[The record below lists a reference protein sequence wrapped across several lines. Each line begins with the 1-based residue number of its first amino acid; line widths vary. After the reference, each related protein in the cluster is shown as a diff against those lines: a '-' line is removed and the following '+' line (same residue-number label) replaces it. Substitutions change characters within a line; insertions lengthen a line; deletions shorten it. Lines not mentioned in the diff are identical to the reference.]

1 MKPRAIVSEMDSYVP
16 GKSQDEIAS
25 EFNLNKDDIIKLGS
39 NENPFG
45 PSAKAIE
52 AIGKEC
58 KNINRYPESVLN
70 ELQQELANYSGVK
83 QSQVIIGGDGADEI
97 IDVLAKTF
105 IDEGDE
111 FIVPLPSYMYY
122 EYLLQ
127 QYGARPVYAKWN
139 LEENKLDT
147 DSILNSINNKTK
159 MIFLCTPNNPTG
171 TLIDEKDIRD
181 IASGNPD
188 VLIVVD
194 EAYFEYAEVTN
205 KDLINE
211 FDNIFI
217 IRTMSKVMGLAGM
230 RMGYGLA
237 CSEIIEYM
245 HRIKPV
251 FSLTRLSHVAAL
263 NTLRDKNYIETSI
276 EKGIESREY
285 LYNELSKIDSLNVF
299 PSKSNFMLIG
309 IKDTGFTASEFAFEL
324 MKKGVIVRDCTSFK
338 GLDEYWIRISI
349 CTLEEDKKFID
360 IVKEVLS

>member
-147 DSILNSINNKTK
+147 DSILNSINDKTK

-251 FSLTRLSHVAAL
+251 FSLTRLSYVAAL

-309 IKDTGFTASEFAFEL
+309 IKDTGFKFAFEL

>member
-1 MKPRAIVSEMDSYVP
+1 
-16 GKSQDEIAS
+16 
-25 EFNLNKDDIIKLGS
+25 
-39 NENPFG
+39 
-45 PSAKAIE
+45 
-52 AIGKEC
+52 
-58 KNINRYPESVLN
+58 
-70 ELQQELANYSGVK
+70 
-83 QSQVIIGGDGADEI
+83 
-97 IDVLAKTF
+97 
-105 IDEGDE
+105 
-111 FIVPLPSYMYY
+111 MYY

-147 DSILNSINNKTK
+147 DSILNSINDKTK

-251 FSLTRLSHVAAL
+251 FSLTRLSYVAAL

-276 EKGIESREY
+276 EKVLKAGNIFIMNCQNRFIEC
-285 LYNELSKIDSLNVF
+285 F
-299 PSKSNFMLIG
+299 P
-309 IKDTGFTASEFAFEL
+309 
-324 MKKGVIVRDCTSFK
+324 V
-338 GLDEYWIRISI
+338 
-349 CTLEEDKKFID
+349 
-360 IVKEVLS
+360 

>member
-97 IDVLAKTF
+97 IVVLAKTF

-147 DSILNSINNKTK
+147 DSILNSINDKTK

-251 FSLTRLSHVAAL
+251 FSLTRLSYVAAL
-263 NTLRDKNYIETSI
+263 NTLRDKNYIETS
-276 EKGIESREY
+276 Y
-285 LYNELSKIDSLNVF
+285 
-299 PSKSNFMLIG
+299 
-309 IKDTGFTASEFAFEL
+309 
-324 MKKGVIVRDCTSFK
+324 
-338 GLDEYWIRISI
+338 
-349 CTLEEDKKFID
+349 
-360 IVKEVLS
+360 

>member
-147 DSILNSINNKTK
+147 DSILNSINDKTK

-251 FSLTRLSHVAAL
+251 FSLTRLSYVAAL

-299 PSKSNFMLIG
+299 PSKSNFMLIS

-338 GLDEYWIRISI
+338 GLNEYWIRISI

>member
-147 DSILNSINNKTK
+147 DSILNSINDKTK

-181 IASGNPD
+181 MASGNPD

-251 FSLTRLSHVAAL
+251 FSLTRLSYVAAL

-276 EKGIESREY
+276 EKGIES
-285 LYNELSKIDSLNVF
+285 
-299 PSKSNFMLIG
+299 SNRNSAGSDPCF
-309 IKDTGFTASEFAFEL
+309 F
-324 MKKGVIVRDCTSFK
+324 GVR
-338 GLDEYWIRISI
+338 R
-349 CTLEEDKKFID
+349 
-360 IVKEVLS
+360 

>member
-147 DSILNSINNKTK
+147 DSILNSINDKTK

-181 IASGNPD
+181 ITSGNPD

-251 FSLTRLSHVAAL
+251 FSLTRLSYVAAL

-276 EKGIESREY
+276 EKVLKAGNIFIMNSQ
-285 LYNELSKIDSLNVF
+285 
-299 PSKSNFMLIG
+299 KSIH
-309 IKDTGFTASEFAFEL
+309 
-324 MKKGVIVRDCTSFK
+324 
-338 GLDEYWIRISI
+338 
-349 CTLEEDKKFID
+349 
-360 IVKEVLS
+360 

>member
-25 EFNLNKDDIIKLGS
+25 EFNLNKDEIIKLGS

-45 PSAKAIE
+45 PSTKAIE
-52 AIGKEC
+52 AIKNEC

-83 QSQVIIGGDGADEI
+83 QSQIIIGGDGADEI

-105 IDEGDE
+105 INEGDE

-127 QYGARPVYAKWN
+127 QYGARPVYAEWN
-139 LEENKLDT
+139 MDENKLDI
-147 DSILNSINNKTK
+147 DSVLNSITDKTK

-171 TLIDEKDIRD
+171 TLIDKKDIKD
-181 IASGNPD
+181 IASKNPD

-230 RMGYGLA
+230 RAGYGLA

-251 FSLTRLSHVAAL
+251 FSLTRLSYVAAL
-263 NTLRDKNYIETSI
+263 NTLRDKDYIETSI

-309 IKDTGFTASEFAFEL
+309 IKDTGFTASEFAVEL

-349 CTLEEDKKFID
+349 CTLEEDKKFIE

>member
-147 DSILNSINNKTK
+147 DSILNSINDKTK

-181 IASGNPD
+181 MASGNPD

-251 FSLTRLSHVAAL
+251 FSLTRLSYVAAL

-276 EKGIESREY
+276 E
-285 LYNELSKIDSLNVF
+285 
-299 PSKSNFMLIG
+299 IG
-309 IKDTGFTASEFAFEL
+309 I
-324 MKKGVIVRDCTSFK
+324 
-338 GLDEYWIRISI
+338 
-349 CTLEEDKKFID
+349 
-360 IVKEVLS
+360 

>member
-147 DSILNSINNKTK
+147 DSILNSINDKTK

-181 IASGNPD
+181 MASGNPD

-251 FSLTRLSHVAAL
+251 FSLTRLSYVAAL
-263 NTLRDKNYIETSI
+263 NTLRDKN
-276 EKGIESREY
+276 
-285 LYNELSKIDSLNVF
+285 
-299 PSKSNFMLIG
+299 
-309 IKDTGFTASEFAFEL
+309 
-324 MKKGVIVRDCTSFK
+324 
-338 GLDEYWIRISI
+338 
-349 CTLEEDKKFID
+349 
-360 IVKEVLS
+360 

>member
-147 DSILNSINNKTK
+147 DSILNSINDKTK

-251 FSLTRLSHVAAL
+251 FSLTRLSYVAAL
-263 NTLRDKNYIETSI
+263 NTLKHLLKKVLKAGNIFIMNCQKSI
-276 EKGIESREY
+276 H
-285 LYNELSKIDSLNVF
+285 
-299 PSKSNFMLIG
+299 
-309 IKDTGFTASEFAFEL
+309 
-324 MKKGVIVRDCTSFK
+324 
-338 GLDEYWIRISI
+338 
-349 CTLEEDKKFID
+349 
-360 IVKEVLS
+360 

>member
-147 DSILNSINNKTK
+147 DSILNSINDKTK

-251 FSLTRLSHVAAL
+251 FSLTRLSYVAAL
-263 NTLRDKNYIETSI
+263 NTLRVRTTLKHLLKKVLKAGNIFIMNCQKSI
-276 EKGIESREY
+276 H
-285 LYNELSKIDSLNVF
+285 
-299 PSKSNFMLIG
+299 
-309 IKDTGFTASEFAFEL
+309 
-324 MKKGVIVRDCTSFK
+324 
-338 GLDEYWIRISI
+338 
-349 CTLEEDKKFID
+349 
-360 IVKEVLS
+360 

>member
-122 EYLLQ
+122 EYFLQ

-181 IASGNPD
+181 IASGIPD

-251 FSLTRLSHVAAL
+251 FSLTRLSYVAAL

>member
-147 DSILNSINNKTK
+147 DSILNSINDKTK

-251 FSLTRLSHVAAL
+251 FSLTRLSYVAAL

-309 IKDTGFTASEFAFEL
+309 IKDTGFTTSEFAFEL

>member
-147 DSILNSINNKTK
+147 DSILNSINDKTK

-251 FSLTRLSHVAAL
+251 FSLTRLSYVAAL

-309 IKDTGFTASEFAFEL
+309 IKYTGFTASEFAFEL

>member
-147 DSILNSINNKTK
+147 DSILNSINDKTK

-251 FSLTRLSHVAAL
+251 FSLTRLSYVAAL
-263 NTLRDKNYIETSI
+263 NTLRDKNDIETSI

-309 IKDTGFTASEFAFEL
+309 IKYTGFTASEFAFEL

>member
-181 IASGNPD
+181 MASGNPD

-251 FSLTRLSHVAAL
+251 FSLTRLSYVAAL
-263 NTLRDKNYIETSI
+263 NTLRDKNYIET
-276 EKGIESREY
+276 KQGI
-285 LYNELSKIDSLNVF
+285 SL
-299 PSKSNFMLIG
+299 
-309 IKDTGFTASEFAFEL
+309 
-324 MKKGVIVRDCTSFK
+324 
-338 GLDEYWIRISI
+338 
-349 CTLEEDKKFID
+349 
-360 IVKEVLS
+360 